1 MPSETKQRMAAVIL
15 AAGQGTRMRSATM
28 HKVCFPVAGVPAINR
43 LVGTLRNDGASTVV
57 VVVGALAGDV
67 VQTVGAAF
75 PETLFALQAEQ
86 KGTGDAARCGYA
98 PLETMGFAG
107 PILVTYGDKVV
118 APGVA
123 ARLAEEFYRT
133 RSDAAFVVS
142 AKSGGDQALVAL
154 SADGGVEWILE
165 SPDVDRARVM
175 AALRA
180 ACEGQKKI
188 EAAALNAIVEQAIP
202 RKTKREKLLGPALAE
217 LVAASGTV
225 EAAKV
230 LAAIPEG
237 ADTLATPSGPITAE
251 QAARRGKHANE
262 AVYLFRAEALSE
274 GLSHLTA
281 HTAQGEQ
288 YLPDVLTYLV
298 RARDAA
304 GQPRFKVR
312 ASVLENP
319 QDVMAFN
326 TPDQLVAIEG
336 VIAARERSASVESR
350 AARGP
355 MRLDKRLCRP
365 AGEWLKMFESDG
377 PALQKTLQRI
387 YGTDADLLAHRKAA
401 YLKVLTL
408 FVRRHGADRAA
419 VISRA
424 PGRVNL
430 MGRHVEH
437 RGGYINPMAINREV
451 LMVASPREDDSVT
464 LTNVDPKSFPDR
476 AFSISGEL
484 SLVPW
489 EDWISYINSRRVQQM
504 VLDAKGDWANYV
516 KAACLRLQ
524 QSFRS
529 VRLRGFDATVVGDIP
544 MAAGLSS
551 SSAIVVAAGEA
562 TIASN
567 GLDLT
572 ASDFVD
578 LCGEGEWYVGSRG
591 GAGDHAAMKFGR
603 RNQVSRVRFFPFAFE
618 YVPGIGDEHRLVVFN
633 SQVKAQKSS
642 NARDVF
648 NQKVAAYEFG
658 LMMTLDRFPHY
669 GHLVEYLR
677 DLNAERLHIRPH
689 VIYEILLSL
698 PQSMTREQL
707 RETLS
712 ATHRDKAERIFQTHS
727 EPKSYDIRS
736 VMLYGL
742 AECARSERAGELLR
756 AGRLDELGRTMNL
769 SHDGD
774 RVARLAADGTMQPH
788 EWHTGD
794 AELRMLVADLQSEQ
808 PERVE
813 RAQLYRQ
820 PGGYACSVPEIDF
833 MVDLALATPGVLGA
847 QLSGAGL
854 GGCMM
859 VLCRADAVDRLNRR
873 MAKEFYKPRG
883 SKLDATVCSPIEG
896 SGLLSV

>member
-1 MPSETKQRMAAVIL
+1 MPSEPKQRMAAVVL
-15 AAGQGTRMRSATM
+15 AAGQGTRMRSAAM
-28 HKVCFPVAGVPAINR
+28 HKVCFPVAGVPAVNR
-43 LVGTLRNDGASTVV
+43 LVGTLRSEGAGTVV
-57 VVVGALAGDV
+57 MVVGALAGDV
-67 VQTVGAAF
+67 VQTVGAAY

-86 KGTGDAARCGYA
+86 RGTGDAARCGYA
-98 PLETMGFAG
+98 PLETMGFTG
-107 PILVTYGDKVV
+107 PVLVTYGDKVL
-118 APGVA
+118 APGVV
-123 ARLAEEFYRT
+123 ARLVEEFHRT

-142 AKSGGDQALVAL
+142 AKPGGDQARVAL
-154 SADGGVEWILE
+154 ASDGSVEWILE

-180 ACEGQKKI
+180 ACQGRKKVASA
-188 EAAALNAIVEQAIP
+188 ELAAIVEQAIP
-202 RKTKREKLLGPALAE
+202 RKTKREKLLGPAAE
-217 LVAASGTV
+217 LIAAGGPV
-225 EAAKV
+225 DAATL
-230 LAAIPEG
+230 LAAIPED
-237 ADTLATPSGPITAE
+237 AATLATPAGPVTAQE
-251 QAARRGKHANE
+251 AERRGKHVNE

-274 GLSHLTA
+274 GLAHLTA

-312 ASVLENP
+312 ASVLEDPN
-319 QDVMAFN
+319 DVLAFN

-336 VIAARERSASVESR
+336 VITARERSMSAEAR
-350 AARGP
+350 KAARP
-355 MRLDKRLCRP
+355 LRLDPHLCRP
-365 AGEWLKMFESDG
+365 AAEWLRMFEADS
-377 PALQKTLQRI
+377 PALLRTLRRI
-387 YGTDADLLAHRKAA
+387 YGHDAELIAHRKAA
-401 YLKVLTL
+401 YTKVLKL
-408 FVRRHGADRAA
+408 FARRHGAGRAA

-451 LMVASPREDDSVT
+451 LMVAAPREDDVVT
-464 LTNVDPKSFPDR
+464 LANTDPRSFPDR
-476 AFSISGEL
+476 SFSISGEL

-489 EDWISYINSRRVQQM
+489 DDWLSYISSRRVQQM

-529 VRLRGFDATVVGDIP
+529 VRLRGLDAAVIGDIP

-551 SSAIVVAAGEA
+551 SSAIVVASGEA

-567 GLDLT
+567 GLDVT

-618 YVPGIGDEHRLVVFN
+618 YVPGIGDDHRLVVFN
-633 SQVKAQKSS
+633 SQVKAQKSA

-658 LMMTLDRFPHY
+658 LMMVLDRFPHY
-669 GHLVEYLR
+669 AHLVEYLR
-677 DLNAERLHIRPH
+677 DLSAERLHIRPH

-712 ATHRDKAERIFQTHS
+712 ATHREKAERIFQTHS

-742 AECARSERAGELLR
+742 AECARSERAGELLK
-756 AGRLDELGRTMNL
+756 AGRLDELGRTMSL

-774 RVARLAADGTMQPH
+774 RVARLAPDGRLQPH
-788 EWHTGD
+788 DWHTGD

-820 PGGYACSVPEIDF
+820 PGGYACSVPEIDLL
-833 MVDLALATPGVLGA
+833 VDLALSTKGVLGA

-859 VLCRADAVDRLNRR
+859 VLCRAEAVERLNRR

-883 SKLDATVCSPIEG
+883 LKLDATVCSPIEG